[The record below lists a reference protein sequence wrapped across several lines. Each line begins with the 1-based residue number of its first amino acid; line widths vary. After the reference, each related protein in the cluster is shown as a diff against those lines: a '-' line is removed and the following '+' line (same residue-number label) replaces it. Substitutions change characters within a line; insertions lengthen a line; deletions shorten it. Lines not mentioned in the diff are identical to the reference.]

1 MVNFN
6 SRSNR
11 RSNWLL
17 WLPLG
22 LGLIVSGCAGKSFS
36 DFLPS
41 AAGAVG
47 AAVCTPAGPGAA
59 AFCAGAAATGT
70 EVAIPSRTQRSLSS
84 DPRIAEKQL
93 EAEEKEALLRVFET
107 WGIYII
113 VLFAF
118 IFWIAPDP
126 MKILDRF
133 RRKQ

>member
-1 MVNFN
+1 MDTN
-6 SRSNR
+6 SSIRTHRSR
-11 RSNWLL
+11 WLL
-17 WLPLG
+17 WIPLG
-22 LGLIVSGCAGKSFS
+22 LGLVLSGCAGKSFS

-93 EAEEKEALLRVFET
+93 EAEQKEALLKVLET
-107 WGIYII
+107 WGIYILI
-113 VLFAF
+113 LGAF